1 MFLSAAVS
9 LEREKERGRG
19 GKVERQT
26 QPLNEISDN
35 TIHTIR
41 RRRGKSQAV
50 WGGDI
55 GHEGGRKKDEKMD
68 RRAHT
73 HTHIHMRER
82 APLLPAPGKGHLQ
95 SCQASRAGQ
104 RSGFDN
110 WREFRE
116 QASDK
121 HDKALTAL
129 IGP

>member
-1 MFLSAAVS
+1 M
-9 LEREKERGRG
+9 
-19 GKVERQT
+19 
-26 QPLNEISDN
+26 
-35 TIHTIR
+35 
-41 RRRGKSQAV
+41 
-50 WGGDI
+50 GGDI
-55 GHEGGRKKDEKMD
+55 GHERGRKKYGKMD
-68 RRAHT
+68 THT
-73 HTHIHMRER
+73 HTGTHTLT
-82 APLLPAPGKGHLQ
+82 LLPALGKGHLQ